1 MASASRATLRM
12 SSAAGLA
19 AMRSS
24 GATRASA
31 ALAGSSEGNGLSV
44 TAIRT
49 RGIRLFL
56 CSRALLKHLRIDA
69 VGRRPAGKQR
79 KDVVDD
85 DIGHLLA
92 HFCNRAAEMR
102 SGDHVLHLEQRRR
115 HLGLVLED
123 VEAGAGE
130 LPFGKGARERGLVD
144 DGAARGV

>member
-1 MASASRATLRM
+1 MASASRATARM

-31 ALAGSSEGNGLSV
+31 ARAGSSEGNGLSV

-49 RGIRLFL
+49 RGIGLFL
-56 CSRALLKHLRIDA
+56 RCRALPEHLRIDA
-69 VGRRPAGKQR
+69 VGRRLAGKQR
-79 KDVVDD
+79 KNVVDD

-92 HFCNRAAEMR
+92 HFRKRAAEMR
-102 SGDHVLHLEQRRR
+102 GGDHVLHLEQRRR

-123 VEAGAGE
+123 VETGAGD
-130 LPFGKGARERGLVD
+130 PAFRERTREGGLVD
-144 DGAARGV
+144 D